1 MIRRLAI
8 HLLLIAA
15 ALAALL
21 PLVWLI
27 CAAFKSPADLID
39 FTLLP
44 WGHLDRLTLDNFRA
58 LADQPF
64 GRWLLNSIF
73 LASTHTVLVVALSSL
88 GGFALAKY
96 EFRGKSPIMLIMLG
110 TMLLPSQVLLPGS
123 YDLIYHF
130 GWIDSY
136 LAILIPGAVS
146 AFGILLFKQSMG
158 GLPDELLQCGRL
170 DGCSEFR
177 LWWDIALPV
186 VRPMIGAYT
195 LLSFLTEWN
204 SFLWPQIVLQSESKY
219 TLPIGLNNMTGLPEY
234 QHNYGILMAA
244 TLISILP
251 VAGMFFAL
259 QRDFISGLASGAVK
273 G

>member
-1 MIRRLAI
+1 MMRRLVS
-8 HLLLIAA
+8 HLLLVAA
-15 ALAALL
+15 AMAALL
-21 PLVWLI
+21 PLLWLV
-27 CAAFKSPADLID
+27 CAAFKSPDDLLN

-58 LADQPF
+58 LAGQPF
-64 GRWLLNSIF
+64 GRWVLNSIF
-73 LASTHTVLVVALSSL
+73 LASSHTVLVVTLGSL

-96 EFRGKSPIMLIMLG
+96 EFRGKAPIMLLMLG

-123 YDLIYHF
+123 YDLIYHL

-136 LAILIPGAVS
+136 LAIIIPGAIS
-146 AFGILLFKQSMG
+146 AFGILLFKQSMAG
-158 GLPDELLQCGRL
+158 IPDELLQCGRL

-177 LWWDIALPV
+177 LWWDIALPL
-186 VRPMIGAYT
+186 VRPMIGAYA

-219 TLPIGLNNMTGLPEY
+219 TLPIGLNNMTGLPAY

-251 VAGMFFAL
+251 VVVMFFAL
-259 QRDFISGLASGAVK
+259 QRDFISGLASAALK